1 MEKSHI
7 TVAELSSLL
16 RMIQVI
22 PDADNVGRI
31 HQMLLAF
38 CTAWRTIG
46 VRRAFLLLVDERGRM
61 LRGHLA
67 AEQSIEEAGE
77 PDLATF
83 ETLARRVVQ
92 STQRID
98 TSDLTLRVRTFSV
111 PLDWQASGAAKAA
124 TTGVP
129 VLADR
134 RLGEFSSDPFFAFF
148 ASSGYVAIPLRLR
161 GAVNAVLVA
170 DNADA
175 ERPIAVEDI
184 SLIYSMS
191 QQAATAMDRLYEAA
205 DNSRKFRVLRK
216 LQEALASVE
225 DAKRFGD
232 ALSAMLS
239 MIARAIGATGAL
251 VKDPVRKKV
260 THVKTV
266 DEVDPTDRDTDIA
279 ITDSFDDIMDRAAGS
294 MKPVRGDATH
304 PLLSEASARAVRHF
318 LALPLLAGGECLG
331 AIAAYAEGRP
341 SGHDSGEFSARDR
354 LFFELCAGMVAERLD
369 SLYKA
374 EQVRR
379 SQRMFDEV
387 QSNWLR
393 ERATT
398 RTGQRAEEHHDAVV
412 SRLHDVSRALSGKEA
427 LGLRVASARELLDK
441 IESEAT
447 TFRDQLAAERDSLE
461 LVDLF
466 ALVKSVVEEWAPPVR
481 TAGVEVKVR
490 IPDRGPVLLMNRDS
504 VSTALVNIL
513 RILAGHVSKGD
524 RALIEC
530 SSTPDKAVVLV
541 ADTAGTVDGSLLSRL
556 FMPFATASGDTDPQ
570 SAMSVAGD
578 IIQRHAGEITVRSSA
593 SWKTILAISFPAA
606 SNSDRRARH
615 DRRNRPGDR
624 RRSS

>member
-1 MEKSHI
+1 MEKAHI

-46 VRRAFLLLVDERGRM
+46 VRRAFLLLVDERGQC

-67 AEQSIEEAGE
+67 AEQSVDEAPE
-77 PDLATF
+77 PESATF
-83 ETLARRVVQ
+83 ETLARRVAQ
-92 STQRID
+92 STERID
-98 TSDLTLRVRTFSV
+98 TGDLTLRVRTFTV

-124 TTGVP
+124 STGIP

-134 RLGEFSSDPFFAFF
+134 RLSEFSSDPFFELF
-148 ASSGYVAIPLRLR
+148 ASAAYVAIPLRLR
-161 GAVNAVLVA
+161 GVVNAVLVA

-175 ERPIAVEDI
+175 DRPIAVEDI

-205 DNSRKFRVLRK
+205 DNARKFRVLRK
-216 LQEALASVE
+216 LQDALAAVE
-225 DAKRFGD
+225 DPKRFSD
-232 ALSAMLS
+232 AVSAMLS
-239 MIARAIGATGAL
+239 MTARAIGATGAL
-251 VKDPVRKKV
+251 LKDPVRKKL

-266 DEVDPTDRDTDIA
+266 DDVDASDRDTDIS
-279 ITDSFDDIMDRAAGS
+279 ITEALDDVLERAAGS

-304 PLLSEASARAVRHF
+304 PLLNEAAARVVRHF
-318 LALPLLAGGECLG
+318 LALPLLAGGDCLG
-331 AIAAYAEGRP
+331 AAAVYVEG
-341 SGHDSGEFSARDR
+341 SGNGRESNEFSARDR
-354 LFFELCAGMVAERLD
+354 LFFELCAGMLAERLD

-374 EQVRR
+374 DQVRR
-379 SQRMFDEV
+379 HQRMFDEV
-387 QSNWLR
+387 QANWLR
-393 ERATT
+393 ERAST
-398 RTGQRAEEHHDAVV
+398 RAGQRAEEHHDAIV
-412 SRLHDVSRALSGKEA
+412 SRLRDVTRALATKEA
-427 LGLRVASARELLDK
+427 LGQRVASARELLGR

-447 TFRDQLAAERDSLE
+447 AFREQRAAERDALE

-466 ALVKSVVEEWAPPVR
+466 ALVKAVVDEWAPPVR
-481 TAGVEVKVR
+481 TAGVDVKVR
-490 IPDRGPVLLMNRDS
+490 VPERGPVLLMNRES
-504 VSTALVNIL
+504 VATALVNIL
-513 RILAGHVSKGD
+513 RILAAHVSKGD
-524 RALIEC
+524 RAMIEC
-530 SSTPDKAVVLV
+530 SATADKAVVLV

-556 FMPFATASGDTDPQ
+556 FMPFTTASADTDPQ
-570 SAMSVAGD
+570 ASMSVAGD
-578 IIQRHAGEITVRSSA
+578 IIQRHGGEITVRSSS

-615 DRRNRPGDR
+615 DRRSRPADR